1 MFTQRLGTAKTA
13 AKKGLLGLG
22 LGFMALAGTVSAANA
37 TIYHSHVQTVPPG
50 HRIQLEFSVGGA
62 AAIAREGEVK
72 FKSNLMSSTAVAPAW
87 YVGDNIMRATLPAPT
102 DASSVT
108 YTLVA
113 RNPTGEV
120 ESSQSYTINVSGPD
134 LAPSK
139 TARRLKLKASSKYA
153 SMGYLPGFEGRTKLS
168 QGYTTFANTAPAPK
182 PAAPMIKP
190 RNDLPTL
197 ASANTST
204 RPASS
209 AGPEM
214 MQDDG
219 ISYNGR
225 PSTRFFIELAGS
237 FVEHE
242 ERDFD
247 PAPGAFEY
255 DSNPEGTL
263 ALGIEF
269 GGGFAVALEGSYGK
283 TKVDCVGGCGAMD
296 ATFVAPALT
305 FAYFIP
311 TGTPFR
317 PYVGLGGG
325 WNFIEYDVT
334 GGNIDEDGPMALADV
349 GLAIGLGK
357 YFDILMG
364 YRYAYSFMDT
374 GGLED
379 FGGHRGRLGVR
390 FGF

>member
-22 LGFMALAGTVSAANA
+22 LGFMALTGTVSAANA

-102 DASSVT
+102 DASTVT

-214 MQDDG
+214 MQDDD

-237 FVEHE
+237 FVQ
-242 ERDFD
+242 FD
-247 PAPGAFEY
+247 DRELNPGPGDIEY
-255 DSNPEGTL
+255 HGAPEGTL

-269 GGGFAVALEGSYGK
+269 GGGFAVALEGSYGQSEIN
-283 TKVDCVGGCGAMD
+283 CCGNPN
-296 ATFVAPALT
+296 ATFITPALT

-311 TGTPFR
+311 TGTAFR
-317 PYVGLGGG
+317 PYIGLGGG
-325 WNFIEYDVT
+325 WSFIEYDFAT
-334 GGNIDEDGPMALADV
+334 GDEDEDGPVALADI

-357 YFDILMG
+357 HVDLLMG
-364 YRYAYSFMDT
+364 YRYAYNFMDT
-374 GGLED
+374 ESFGLED